1 MTWTIRSI
9 GDAEQ
14 NDYEGYTG
22 AGTVPYYLDSTIDYV
37 KYLVCQTSRF
47 VSVAGRNI
55 STDRFNTS
63 LPRLSGCLRKASQYS
78 RPVSPVDSNLCYLS
92 RSSRVDWSKL
102 MHATPYMC
110 HALYATYTCYHIQL
124 QKRSRVDLV
133 SLVTLTTHPNEAGP
147 RNRANR

>member
-55 STDRFNTS
+55 STDRLYTS
-63 LPRLSGCLRKASQYS
+63 LPITIFETCEPGRFQFMLFESFISRRL
-78 RPVSPVDSNLCYLS
+78 VET
-92 RSSRVDWSKL
+92 
-102 MHATPYMC
+102 HAC
-110 HALYATYTCYHIQL
+110 HALYVPRPVCDLYLLSYT
-124 QKRSRVDLV
+124 
-133 SLVTLTTHPNEAGP
+133 TTETIPGGP
-147 RNRANR
+147 GKLSHS